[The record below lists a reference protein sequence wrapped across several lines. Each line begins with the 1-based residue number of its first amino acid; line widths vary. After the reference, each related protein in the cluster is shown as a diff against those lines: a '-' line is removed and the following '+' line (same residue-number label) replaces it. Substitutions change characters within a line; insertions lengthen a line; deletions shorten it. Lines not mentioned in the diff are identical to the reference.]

1 MIERNDFYPFG
12 LRWDNAAAPIADN
25 RYRYNAKEEQAFL
38 SVPYIDYG
46 ARMYDPKYNIRWNS
60 VDPLAEK
67 YLYLSPFAFCAGNP
81 IKFVDP
87 NGLEIKGITNQDA
100 QNFKNDI
107 YSILAADKFA
117 NLRALIDITGR
128 TFKSIDVKALNLALK
143 DVVLT
148 EDESAYISM
157 MTNAINSKNIYK
169 VEYISGDYTSMEGA
183 QAFVNHINNTLGKD
197 MGDKMIT
204 PDGRLS
210 TAWIRNSGN
219 GLNVPTKR
227 GSHSFIGDNLQKA
240 ERAVVSGHEVFGH
253 GIPAAR
259 KMTPA
264 ANNANAIRTENLIRR
279 ILNLPQRDGSDHGG
293 YQQGHIT
300 NPYILPI
307 IQ

>member
-1 MIERNDFYPFG
+1 MKPKLLTVATCMIALFSVNLAYGYHPF
-12 LRWDNAAAPIADN
+12 
-25 RYRYNAKEEQAFL
+25 
-38 SVPYIDYG
+38 SPYAYC
-46 ARMYDPKYNIRWNS
+46 M
-60 VDPLAEK
+60 
-67 YLYLSPFAFCAGNP
+67 GNP

-87 NGLEIKGITNQDA
+87 DGLEIKGVTNQDA

-107 YSILAADKFA
+107 YNILSANKFA
-117 NLRALIDITGR
+117 DLRALIGITGK
-128 TFKSIDVKALNLALK
+128 TFKSIDVKALNSALE

-148 EDESAYISM
+148 EDESTYISM

-169 VEYISGDYTSMEGA
+169 IEYINGDYTSMEGA
-183 QAFVNHINNTLGKD
+183 QAFVNYMNNTLGND

-204 PDGRLS
+204 PDGKLS

-227 GSHSFIGDNLQKA
+227 GSHSFIGSNLQKT

-259 KMTPA
+259 EMTPV

-279 ILNLPQRDGSDHGG
+279 ILNLPQVDGSDHGG

-300 NPYILPI
+300 DPYNLPI